1 MIVRFLFGRLV
12 GPTIKFKTFHY
23 NSHQHFHKPEEKSK
37 ETVIIEPKQEQKSG
51 NKSDQLGEYVDYE
64 EVK

>member
-12 GPTIKFKTFHY
+12 GPTIKVKTFHY
-23 NSHQHFHKPEEKSK
+23 NSHQHFHKPEEKPDG
-37 ETVIIEPKQEQKSG
+37 TVIIESNEEPKSG
-51 NKSDQLGEYVDYE
+51 KKMDQLGDYVDYE